1 MKFELTP
8 PESLTPGTYEVEAVA
23 TLDGSD
29 YREGFQRIAYHHIQT
44 RYLFRPAR
52 AALQVLDV
60 RVAPVRVG
68 YIMGVGDEVAEA
80 VRQLGADLVMLE
92 ENDLAEGDLS
102 QFDVIITGIRA
113 YFNRTDLRAYNER
126 LLDYVESGGTMVVL
140 YNRQE
145 WDDAQWG
152 PYPAKYSRSRISVEE
167 APVSILE
174 PTHPLFNF
182 PNRITEADWKGWVQ
196 ERGTYF
202 LGERDERYRDLLTS
216 EDPWEYNAGAK
227 RGMLVE
233 AQYGSGRWIYVG
245 LTLFRQLPA
254 GVPDAYKFFANLLS
268 LPKAPET
275 TE

>member
-1 MKFELTP
+1 LKFELTP
-8 PESLTPGTYEVEAVA
+8 PDSVQPGKYEVEAVV
-23 TLDGSD
+23 TLDGKE

-52 AALQVLDV
+52 ATIQVLDI

-68 YIMGVGDEVAEA
+68 YIMGVGDDVAEA
-80 VRQLGADLVMLE
+80 ARQLGADLVMLDE
-92 ENDLAEGDLS
+92 KDLAEGELSRFDL
-102 QFDVIITGIRA
+102 IITGIRA

-126 LLDYVESGGTMVVL
+126 LLDYVENGGTMIVL

-152 PYPAKYSRSRISVEE
+152 PYPAKYSRSRITVEE
-167 APVSILE
+167 APVRILE
-174 PTHPLFNF
+174 STHPLFNF
-182 PNRITEADWKGWVQ
+182 PNRITEDDWKGWVQ

-202 LGERDERYRDLLTS
+202 LGERDERYRDLLAS
-216 EDPWEYNAGAK
+216 EDPWEYNAGEK

-233 AQYGSGRWIYVG
+233 AQYGKGRWIYVG

-268 LPKAPET
+268 LPKAPR
-275 TE
+275 